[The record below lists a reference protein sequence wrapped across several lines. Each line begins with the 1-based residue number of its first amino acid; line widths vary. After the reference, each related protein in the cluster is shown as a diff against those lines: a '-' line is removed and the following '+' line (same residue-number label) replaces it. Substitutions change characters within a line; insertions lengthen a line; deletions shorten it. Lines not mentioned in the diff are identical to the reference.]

1 MRSLRWAARR
11 SAAASKASIWE
22 SELAGAAARKTVTH
36 IAAQRPPL
44 VMFIDGGASI
54 AQAPARL
61 AGKEAHMQFFLD
73 TADLKEIQ
81 QGLEWGMVDGIT
93 SNPSLIAKEG
103 KNYLDAVKEIAE
115 LVPGPV
121 SGEVLATDYDTMLEQ
136 AHKLAT
142 LAENVVI
149 KVPLTPDGLR
159 ACRALRGEGTK
170 VNVTLC
176 FSASQA
182 LLAAKAGATYISPF
196 IGRLDD
202 VSTDGMHLI
211 EQVVTIYNNYDFET
225 QVLVASARHPLHI
238 VQSALLGAD
247 VVTMPFKVMEQL
259 YKHPLTD
266 VGLEKFISDWKKTG
280 RSFDETAVEALADP
294 VRR

>member
-1 MRSLRWAARR
+1 
-11 SAAASKASIWE
+11 
-22 SELAGAAARKTVTH
+22 
-36 IAAQRPPL
+36 
-44 VMFIDGGASI
+44 
-54 AQAPARL
+54 
-61 AGKEAHMQFFLD
+61 MQFFLD
-73 TADLKEIQ
+73 TADLKEIK

-121 SGEVLATDYDTMLEQ
+121 SGEVLATDYETMLEQ
-136 AHKLAT
+136 AHKLAA
-142 LAENVVI
+142 LAKNVVI

-159 ACRALRGEGTK
+159 ACRKLRGEGTK

-211 EQVVTIYNNYDFET
+211 EQVVTIYRNYDFET

-266 VGLEKFISDWKKTG
+266 AGLEKFISDWKKTG

>member
-1 MRSLRWAARR
+1 
-11 SAAASKASIWE
+11 
-22 SELAGAAARKTVTH
+22 
-36 IAAQRPPL
+36 
-44 VMFIDGGASI
+44 
-54 AQAPARL
+54 
-61 AGKEAHMQFFLD
+61 MQFFLD

-136 AHKLAT
+136 AHKLAA
-142 LAENVVI
+142 LAQNVVV

-266 VGLEKFISDWKKTG
+266 VGLEKFLSDWKKTG
-280 RSFDETAVEALADP
+280 KSFDETAVEALAGAS
-294 VRR
+294 RR